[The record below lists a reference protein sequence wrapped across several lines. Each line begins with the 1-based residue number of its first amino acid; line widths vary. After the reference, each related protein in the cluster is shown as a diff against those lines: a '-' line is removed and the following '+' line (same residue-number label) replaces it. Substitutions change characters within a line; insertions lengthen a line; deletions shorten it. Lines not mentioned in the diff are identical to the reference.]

1 MGKKKFFLKMS
12 VIPGPAP
19 FQKQFLIQK
28 TEERAQSERV
38 NPPLSFDKFRQKRA
52 LAFN

>member
-38 NPPLSFDKFRQKRA
+38 NPPFRSKNFDKKER
-52 LAFN
+52 